1 MTSAVAQGSVVSPSQ
16 AQFLYTDYPLNHSL
30 GLPFNY
36 SGSLEV
42 IVAPGQKG
50 ILLLWFEKNL
60 LISKNV
66 GEWGLGSGRRS
77 APRPQ
82 HGVRKAQAVI
92 APLPGPE

>member
-66 GEWGLGSGRRS
+66 GKWGLGSGPPLS
-77 APRPQ
+77 APPPARGEESAGRYCSSP
-82 HGVRKAQAVI
+82 RT
-92 APLPGPE
+92 